1 MSLAPFVWYER
12 WLRFNAARS
21 EHLSALF
28 KAISIGTL
36 CVGAWKESLLFSG
49 EGEDSGYIPG
59 ARVSRGC
66 WSAVK
71 YTPFSNRETRVCWSA
86 HTPSTSICVIE
97 IADLYKCA
105 CSAVL
110 FSCLKLGQQ
119 KLQNITPAGR
129 RTRTTETPLQP
140 WCSASYSLN
149 RKTVASR
156 IEKDNHQIQQLTKI
170 LLDGRGGAQRMN
182 IPNLE
187 GWNNCPSVAVT
198 PGSVTNFTT
207 ELQQI
212 FNHSIKLQHLNYM
225 YRVLLAMVKSG
236 TTAAN
241 GAKLD
246 MLNML
251 LVSLQGQLELY
262 LLAGQCTNEMLK
274 GNQHPVWGTI
284 YLSDARQKSRLI
296 QLRPAKISDK
306 LHNFLRESLGVEGSP
321 EMGQAARGRWPWSTS
336 GWLWPSGPIK
346 MSCIGGSR
354 IG

>member
-21 EHLSALF
+21 EHLSALL

-119 KLQNITPAGR
+119 KLQNITQRCWKGINTSSEAPSISLMPDRRVGWFSWGPPRFLISSITSSESPLEWKDLLRWARRPEGDGPEVPAG
-129 RTRTTETPLQP
+129 
-140 WCSASYSLN
+140 
-149 RKTVASR
+149 
-156 IEKDNHQIQQLTKI
+156 
-170 LLDGRGGAQRMN
+170 G
-182 IPNLE
+182 
-187 GWNNCPSVAVT
+187 
-198 PGSVTNFTT
+198 
-207 ELQQI
+207 
-212 FNHSIKLQHLNYM
+212 
-225 YRVLLAMVKSG
+225 
-236 TTAAN
+236 
-241 GAKLD
+241 
-246 MLNML
+246 
-251 LVSLQGQLELY
+251 
-262 LLAGQCTNEMLK
+262 
-274 GNQHPVWGTI
+274 
-284 YLSDARQKSRLI
+284 
-296 QLRPAKISDK
+296 
-306 LHNFLRESLGVEGSP
+306 
-321 EMGQAARGRWPWSTS
+321 
-336 GWLWPSGPIK
+336 SGPPDQ
-346 MSCIGGSR
+346 
-354 IG
+354 